1 MAELFNQDEVT
12 AEILPGGAQRRRLL
26 DGDRVGSTRCL
37 FDRLTFAAGDTLD
50 LHLASSAAAW
60 AQVVAGSVQLS
71 TDIGNR
77 PLAELDA
84 CFLPP
89 GFVGTMT
96 SSDGAELISLGLPD
110 AIQVDPSLA
119 SAGPEPQFVDLSVEP
134 LLQSEHDERQ
144 RIYVASHALF
154 GMTAFAG
161 EIVIF
166 PAGVI
171 SSNHHHVGA
180 EHFQYIVR
188 GSGTVFLDEQ
198 PHRMRAGDFI
208 YKYDGERHYCQN
220 DDDGELV
227 FVEFFAPGEW
237 ETVWADPELSC
248 TWSPT
253 GENLSGGAPS
263 REIASHTSDGTV
275 YEDV

>member
-26 DGDRVGSTRCL
+26 DGDRVGGTRCL
-37 FDRLTFAAGDTLD
+37 FDRLTLDAGATLE

-60 AQVVAGSVQLS
+60 AQVVAGSVKLS
-71 TDIGNR
+71 SDTGNR
-77 PLAELDA
+77 PLSELDA

-96 SSDGAELISLGLPD
+96 SSDGAELISLCLSD

-119 SAGPEPQFVDLSVEP
+119 SVGPEPQYVDLSVEP

-171 SSNHHHVGA
+171 SSNHHHIGA

-198 PHRMRAGDFI
+198 PHRMRAGDLI

-220 DDDGELV
+220 DDEGELV

-237 ETVWADPELSC
+237 ETVWADPELRC

-253 GENLSGGAPS
+253 GENLIGGAPS